1 MEQEAL
7 QISYDEI
14 KEYLR
19 GLEFKKGLYG
29 VKEDAVFSSMQK
41 LDEMYR
47 AKIEKLSG
55 EYDELS
61 SKVAGLESQLAEA
74 VTEREASAEKIA
86 SMEVLCADYELKAD
100 QMARMM
106 VGIQDMKDTIMD
118 KTHAD
123 AEKIMNDAYDTQR
136 EEMEK
141 VRAEKELAK
150 AFRRDNISELQA
162 IKSVFK
168 EIFRRAENAQNL
180 IEGNIAQLEEKPGA
194 AVLYLEDAGESE
206 QIK

>member
-19 GLEFKKGLYG
+19 GLEFKKGLFG

-86 SMEVLCADYELKAD
+86 SMEALCADYELKAD

-106 VGIQDMKDTIMD
+106 VGIQDMKDTILD

-141 VRAEKELAK
+141 VRTEKELAK

-168 EIFRRAENAQNL
+168 EIFRRAENAQSL
-180 IEGNIAQLEEKPGA
+180 IEGSIAQLEEKPGA
-194 AVLYLEDAGESE
+194 AVLYLEDAEESE
-206 QIK
+206 